1 MENEASSELFALL
14 ISIGDRSPEVW
25 LTPVSGLVAARAAM
39 DPIHIISGVAKI
51 VDSEPWKIRYILR
64 MIPVERV
71 VDSKLDSIRD
81 AVAQMAE
88 RIQKDE
94 TFRVTVEKR
103 MTSLSQSIIIQ
114 AAAEVVKRKVNL
126 DHPDYVVLVEVI
138 QDLAGISIL
147 KPEQILSVVKKKR
160 GD

>member
-14 ISIGDRSPEVW
+14 ASIGDISPEIW
-25 LTPVSGLVAARAAM
+25 LTPVSGLVAARVAI
-39 DPIHIISGVAKI
+39 DPIHVVSEVGKI
-51 VDSEPWKIRYILR
+51 VDSEPWKIRRILR

-81 AVAQMAE
+81 TIAQMSV
-88 RIQKDE
+88 RIQQDE

-103 MTSLSQSIIIQ
+103 MTRLSQSIIIQ
-114 AAAEVVKRKVNL
+114 AAAEVVNRKVNL
-126 DHPDYVVLVEVI
+126 DHPDFVVLVEVI

-147 KPEQILSVVKKKR
+147 KPKQILSVVKKKR